1 MLSSCSE
8 LIFTATA
15 ILSMLSDMV
24 TVFVVIAA
32 SGFSKLIFL
41 ISNSSL
47 YPAAILPFVTLLM
60 IVSQLSSGVYTAL
73 GKFARANV
81 S

>member
-1 MLSSCSE
+1 
-8 LIFTATA
+8 
-15 ILSMLSDMV
+15 MV

-32 SGFSKLIFL
+32 SGFSNEIFL

-47 YPAAILPFVTLLM
+47 YPAAILPLVTLLI
-60 IVSQLSSGVYTAL
+60 IVSQLSSGVYIAL
-73 GKFARANV
+73 GKFERANV